1 MKLLIL
7 GNHTCGNRG
16 DSAILRGL
24 LDAINSLNPHAEVDV
39 MSRYPVSS
47 SWLLNRP
54 VMGDPLFLQMKQ
66 HNSAAGVVGRV
77 KKVLRRRY
85 QHQVLLS
92 RVTDTGKLRNI
103 AIAQGFTDF
112 VRLLSGYDAI
122 IQVGGSFFVDLYG
135 VPQFEHALCTF
146 MAKKPLFMIGHSVGP
161 FQDEQFN
168 QLANYVFGHCDALI
182 LRESVSLD
190 LMKRSNITTAKVEHG
205 VDTAW
210 LVDHH
215 TEEFTASYAV
225 QHWLD
230 VAAQQK
236 TVAIT
241 LRELAPF
248 DKRLGTTQQ
257 AYEKAFAGVV
267 NRILDEGYQVIAL
280 STCTG
285 IDSYNKDDR
294 MVALNLRQHISDPAR
309 YHVVMDE
316 LNDLEMGKIL
326 GACELT
332 VGTRLHSAIISMNF
346 ATPAIAI
353 NYEHKSAGIMQQLG
367 LPEMAIDIRHL
378 LDGSLQAMVADT
390 LGQLPV
396 LNARLSEA
404 VSRERQIGMQ
414 MVQSVLERSRGGEM
428 KVGFFLLKF
437 PLSSETF
444 VLNQITAFIDMGFE
458 VEIVA
463 LQKGDTQNTHA
474 AWTKYNL
481 AARTRWLQDEPQG
494 KVAKLRHRASQT
506 LRGIHRKNTWQAL
519 NLKRYGAE
527 SRNLILSAICGQ
539 VATPFRADVFIAHFG
554 PAGVTAAKL
563 RELGVIRGKI
573 ATIFHGIDI
582 SSREVLNH
590 YTPEYQQLFRRG
602 DLMLP
607 ISDLWAGRLQ
617 KMGCPRE
624 KIAVSRMGVDMTR
637 FSPRPVKAPA
647 TPLEIISVA
656 RLTEKK
662 GLHVAIEA
670 CRQLKEQGVAFRY
683 RILGI
688 GPWERRLRT
697 LIEQYQLEDVVEM
710 PGFKP
715 SHEVKAMLDDADVF
729 LLPSVTGADGDMEGI
744 PVALMEAMAVG
755 IPVVSTLHSG
765 IPELVEA
772 DKSGWLVPENDA
784 RALAQRLAAFSQL
797 DTDELAPVIKR
808 AREKVEHDFNQQ
820 VINRELASLLQA
832 L

>member
-1 MKLLIL
+1 
-7 GNHTCGNRG
+7 
-16 DSAILRGL
+16 
-24 LDAINSLNPHAEVDV
+24 
-39 MSRYPVSS
+39 
-47 SWLLNRP
+47 
-54 VMGDPLFLQMKQ
+54 
-66 HNSAAGVVGRV
+66 
-77 KKVLRRRY
+77 
-85 QHQVLLS
+85 
-92 RVTDTGKLRNI
+92 
-103 AIAQGFTDF
+103 
-112 VRLLSGYDAI
+112 
-122 IQVGGSFFVDLYG
+122 
-135 VPQFEHALCTF
+135 
-146 MAKKPLFMIGHSVGP
+146 
-161 FQDEQFN
+161 
-168 QLANYVFGHCDALI
+168 
-182 LRESVSLD
+182 
-190 LMKRSNITTAKVEHG
+190 
-205 VDTAW
+205 
-210 LVDHH
+210 
-215 TEEFTASYAV
+215 
-225 QHWLD
+225 
-230 VAAQQK
+230 
-236 TVAIT
+236 
-241 LRELAPF
+241 
-248 DKRLGTTQQ
+248 
-257 AYEKAFAGVV
+257 
-267 NRILDEGYQVIAL
+267 
-280 STCTG
+280 
-285 IDSYNKDDR
+285 
-294 MVALNLRQHISDPAR
+294 
-309 YHVVMDE
+309 
-316 LNDLEMGKIL
+316 
-326 GACELT
+326 
-332 VGTRLHSAIISMNF
+332 
-346 ATPAIAI
+346 
-353 NYEHKSAGIMQQLG
+353 
-367 LPEMAIDIRHL
+367 
-378 LDGSLQAMVADT
+378 
-390 LGQLPV
+390 
-396 LNARLSEA
+396 
-404 VSRERQIGMQ
+404 
-414 MVQSVLERSRGGEM
+414 M

-463 LQKGDTQNTHA
+463 LQKGDTQNTHV

-481 AARTRWLQDEPQG
+481 AARTRWLQDEPTG

-539 VATPFRADVFIAHFG
+539 VVTPLHADVFIAHFG

-563 RELGVIRGKI
+563 RELGVIHGKI

-797 DTDELAPVIKR
+797 DTDELAPVVKR

>member
-1 MKLLIL
+1 
-7 GNHTCGNRG
+7 
-16 DSAILRGL
+16 
-24 LDAINSLNPHAEVDV
+24 
-39 MSRYPVSS
+39 
-47 SWLLNRP
+47 
-54 VMGDPLFLQMKQ
+54 
-66 HNSAAGVVGRV
+66 
-77 KKVLRRRY
+77 
-85 QHQVLLS
+85 
-92 RVTDTGKLRNI
+92 
-103 AIAQGFTDF
+103 
-112 VRLLSGYDAI
+112 
-122 IQVGGSFFVDLYG
+122 
-135 VPQFEHALCTF
+135 
-146 MAKKPLFMIGHSVGP
+146 
-161 FQDEQFN
+161 
-168 QLANYVFGHCDALI
+168 
-182 LRESVSLD
+182 
-190 LMKRSNITTAKVEHG
+190 
-205 VDTAW
+205 
-210 LVDHH
+210 
-215 TEEFTASYAV
+215 
-225 QHWLD
+225 
-230 VAAQQK
+230 
-236 TVAIT
+236 
-241 LRELAPF
+241 
-248 DKRLGTTQQ
+248 
-257 AYEKAFAGVV
+257 
-267 NRILDEGYQVIAL
+267 
-280 STCTG
+280 
-285 IDSYNKDDR
+285 
-294 MVALNLRQHISDPAR
+294 
-309 YHVVMDE
+309 
-316 LNDLEMGKIL
+316 
-326 GACELT
+326 
-332 VGTRLHSAIISMNF
+332 
-346 ATPAIAI
+346 
-353 NYEHKSAGIMQQLG
+353 
-367 LPEMAIDIRHL
+367 
-378 LDGSLQAMVADT
+378 
-390 LGQLPV
+390 
-396 LNARLSEA
+396 
-404 VSRERQIGMQ
+404 
-414 MVQSVLERSRGGEM
+414 M

-481 AARTRWLQDEPQG
+481 AARTRWLQDEPTG

-527 SRNLILSAICGQ
+527 SRNLILSAICGL
-539 VATPFRADVFIAHFG
+539 VATPFHADVFIAHFG
-554 PAGVTAAKL
+554 PAGVAAAKL

-670 CRQLKEQGVAFRY
+670 CRQLKEQGMAFRY

-797 DTDELAPVIKR
+797 DTDELAPVVKR

>member
-1 MKLLIL
+1 
-7 GNHTCGNRG
+7 
-16 DSAILRGL
+16 
-24 LDAINSLNPHAEVDV
+24 
-39 MSRYPVSS
+39 
-47 SWLLNRP
+47 
-54 VMGDPLFLQMKQ
+54 
-66 HNSAAGVVGRV
+66 
-77 KKVLRRRY
+77 
-85 QHQVLLS
+85 
-92 RVTDTGKLRNI
+92 
-103 AIAQGFTDF
+103 
-112 VRLLSGYDAI
+112 
-122 IQVGGSFFVDLYG
+122 
-135 VPQFEHALCTF
+135 
-146 MAKKPLFMIGHSVGP
+146 
-161 FQDEQFN
+161 
-168 QLANYVFGHCDALI
+168 
-182 LRESVSLD
+182 
-190 LMKRSNITTAKVEHG
+190 
-205 VDTAW
+205 
-210 LVDHH
+210 
-215 TEEFTASYAV
+215 
-225 QHWLD
+225 
-230 VAAQQK
+230 
-236 TVAIT
+236 
-241 LRELAPF
+241 
-248 DKRLGTTQQ
+248 
-257 AYEKAFAGVV
+257 
-267 NRILDEGYQVIAL
+267 
-280 STCTG
+280 
-285 IDSYNKDDR
+285 
-294 MVALNLRQHISDPAR
+294 
-309 YHVVMDE
+309 
-316 LNDLEMGKIL
+316 
-326 GACELT
+326 
-332 VGTRLHSAIISMNF
+332 
-346 ATPAIAI
+346 
-353 NYEHKSAGIMQQLG
+353 
-367 LPEMAIDIRHL
+367 
-378 LDGSLQAMVADT
+378 
-390 LGQLPV
+390 
-396 LNARLSEA
+396 
-404 VSRERQIGMQ
+404 
-414 MVQSVLERSRGGEM
+414 M

-474 AWTKYNL
+474 AWTQYNL
-481 AARTRWLQDEPQG
+481 AAKTRWLQDEPQG

-519 NLKRYGAE
+519 NIKRYGAE
-527 SRNLILSAICGQ
+527 SRNLILSAICGR
-539 VATPFRADVFIAHFG
+539 VATPFHADVFIAHFG

-563 RELGVIRGKI
+563 RELGMIRGKI

-797 DTDELAPVIKR
+797 DADKLAPVVKR

-820 VINRELASLLQA
+820 VINRELASLLQS

>member
-1 MKLLIL
+1 
-7 GNHTCGNRG
+7 
-16 DSAILRGL
+16 
-24 LDAINSLNPHAEVDV
+24 
-39 MSRYPVSS
+39 
-47 SWLLNRP
+47 
-54 VMGDPLFLQMKQ
+54 
-66 HNSAAGVVGRV
+66 
-77 KKVLRRRY
+77 
-85 QHQVLLS
+85 
-92 RVTDTGKLRNI
+92 
-103 AIAQGFTDF
+103 
-112 VRLLSGYDAI
+112 
-122 IQVGGSFFVDLYG
+122 
-135 VPQFEHALCTF
+135 
-146 MAKKPLFMIGHSVGP
+146 
-161 FQDEQFN
+161 
-168 QLANYVFGHCDALI
+168 
-182 LRESVSLD
+182 
-190 LMKRSNITTAKVEHG
+190 
-205 VDTAW
+205 
-210 LVDHH
+210 
-215 TEEFTASYAV
+215 
-225 QHWLD
+225 
-230 VAAQQK
+230 
-236 TVAIT
+236 
-241 LRELAPF
+241 
-248 DKRLGTTQQ
+248 
-257 AYEKAFAGVV
+257 
-267 NRILDEGYQVIAL
+267 
-280 STCTG
+280 
-285 IDSYNKDDR
+285 
-294 MVALNLRQHISDPAR
+294 
-309 YHVVMDE
+309 
-316 LNDLEMGKIL
+316 
-326 GACELT
+326 
-332 VGTRLHSAIISMNF
+332 
-346 ATPAIAI
+346 
-353 NYEHKSAGIMQQLG
+353 
-367 LPEMAIDIRHL
+367 
-378 LDGSLQAMVADT
+378 
-390 LGQLPV
+390 
-396 LNARLSEA
+396 
-404 VSRERQIGMQ
+404 
-414 MVQSVLERSRGGEM
+414 M

-539 VATPFRADVFIAHFG
+539 VVTPLHADVFIAHFG

-582 SSREVLNH
+582 SSRDVLNH

-624 KIAVSRMGVDMTR
+624 KIAVSRMGVDMMR

-715 SHEVKAMLDDADVF
+715 SHEVKAILDDADVF

>member
-1 MKLLIL
+1 
-7 GNHTCGNRG
+7 
-16 DSAILRGL
+16 
-24 LDAINSLNPHAEVDV
+24 
-39 MSRYPVSS
+39 
-47 SWLLNRP
+47 
-54 VMGDPLFLQMKQ
+54 
-66 HNSAAGVVGRV
+66 
-77 KKVLRRRY
+77 
-85 QHQVLLS
+85 
-92 RVTDTGKLRNI
+92 
-103 AIAQGFTDF
+103 
-112 VRLLSGYDAI
+112 
-122 IQVGGSFFVDLYG
+122 
-135 VPQFEHALCTF
+135 
-146 MAKKPLFMIGHSVGP
+146 
-161 FQDEQFN
+161 
-168 QLANYVFGHCDALI
+168 
-182 LRESVSLD
+182 
-190 LMKRSNITTAKVEHG
+190 
-205 VDTAW
+205 
-210 LVDHH
+210 
-215 TEEFTASYAV
+215 
-225 QHWLD
+225 
-230 VAAQQK
+230 
-236 TVAIT
+236 
-241 LRELAPF
+241 
-248 DKRLGTTQQ
+248 
-257 AYEKAFAGVV
+257 
-267 NRILDEGYQVIAL
+267 
-280 STCTG
+280 
-285 IDSYNKDDR
+285 
-294 MVALNLRQHISDPAR
+294 
-309 YHVVMDE
+309 
-316 LNDLEMGKIL
+316 
-326 GACELT
+326 
-332 VGTRLHSAIISMNF
+332 
-346 ATPAIAI
+346 
-353 NYEHKSAGIMQQLG
+353 
-367 LPEMAIDIRHL
+367 
-378 LDGSLQAMVADT
+378 
-390 LGQLPV
+390 
-396 LNARLSEA
+396 
-404 VSRERQIGMQ
+404 
-414 MVQSVLERSRGGEM
+414 M

-463 LQKGDTQNTHA
+463 LQKGDTENTHA

-481 AARTRWLQDEPQG
+481 AARTRWLQDEPTG

-539 VATPFRADVFIAHFG
+539 VVAPLHADVFIAHFG

-715 SHEVKAMLDDADVF
+715 SHEVKAILDDADVF

-797 DTDELAPVIKR
+797 DTDELAPVVKR

>member
-1 MKLLIL
+1 
-7 GNHTCGNRG
+7 
-16 DSAILRGL
+16 
-24 LDAINSLNPHAEVDV
+24 
-39 MSRYPVSS
+39 
-47 SWLLNRP
+47 
-54 VMGDPLFLQMKQ
+54 
-66 HNSAAGVVGRV
+66 
-77 KKVLRRRY
+77 
-85 QHQVLLS
+85 
-92 RVTDTGKLRNI
+92 
-103 AIAQGFTDF
+103 
-112 VRLLSGYDAI
+112 
-122 IQVGGSFFVDLYG
+122 
-135 VPQFEHALCTF
+135 
-146 MAKKPLFMIGHSVGP
+146 
-161 FQDEQFN
+161 
-168 QLANYVFGHCDALI
+168 
-182 LRESVSLD
+182 
-190 LMKRSNITTAKVEHG
+190 
-205 VDTAW
+205 
-210 LVDHH
+210 
-215 TEEFTASYAV
+215 
-225 QHWLD
+225 
-230 VAAQQK
+230 
-236 TVAIT
+236 
-241 LRELAPF
+241 
-248 DKRLGTTQQ
+248 
-257 AYEKAFAGVV
+257 
-267 NRILDEGYQVIAL
+267 
-280 STCTG
+280 
-285 IDSYNKDDR
+285 
-294 MVALNLRQHISDPAR
+294 
-309 YHVVMDE
+309 
-316 LNDLEMGKIL
+316 
-326 GACELT
+326 
-332 VGTRLHSAIISMNF
+332 
-346 ATPAIAI
+346 
-353 NYEHKSAGIMQQLG
+353 
-367 LPEMAIDIRHL
+367 
-378 LDGSLQAMVADT
+378 
-390 LGQLPV
+390 
-396 LNARLSEA
+396 
-404 VSRERQIGMQ
+404 
-414 MVQSVLERSRGGEM
+414 M

-481 AARTRWLQDEPQG
+481 AARTRWLQDEPTG

-539 VATPFRADVFIAHFG
+539 VVTPLHADVFIAHFG

-563 RELGVIRGKI
+563 RELGVICGKI

-797 DTDELAPVIKR
+797 DTDELAPVVKR

>member
-1 MKLLIL
+1 
-7 GNHTCGNRG
+7 
-16 DSAILRGL
+16 
-24 LDAINSLNPHAEVDV
+24 
-39 MSRYPVSS
+39 
-47 SWLLNRP
+47 
-54 VMGDPLFLQMKQ
+54 
-66 HNSAAGVVGRV
+66 
-77 KKVLRRRY
+77 
-85 QHQVLLS
+85 
-92 RVTDTGKLRNI
+92 
-103 AIAQGFTDF
+103 
-112 VRLLSGYDAI
+112 
-122 IQVGGSFFVDLYG
+122 
-135 VPQFEHALCTF
+135 
-146 MAKKPLFMIGHSVGP
+146 
-161 FQDEQFN
+161 
-168 QLANYVFGHCDALI
+168 
-182 LRESVSLD
+182 
-190 LMKRSNITTAKVEHG
+190 
-205 VDTAW
+205 
-210 LVDHH
+210 
-215 TEEFTASYAV
+215 
-225 QHWLD
+225 
-230 VAAQQK
+230 
-236 TVAIT
+236 
-241 LRELAPF
+241 
-248 DKRLGTTQQ
+248 
-257 AYEKAFAGVV
+257 
-267 NRILDEGYQVIAL
+267 
-280 STCTG
+280 
-285 IDSYNKDDR
+285 
-294 MVALNLRQHISDPAR
+294 
-309 YHVVMDE
+309 
-316 LNDLEMGKIL
+316 
-326 GACELT
+326 
-332 VGTRLHSAIISMNF
+332 
-346 ATPAIAI
+346 
-353 NYEHKSAGIMQQLG
+353 
-367 LPEMAIDIRHL
+367 
-378 LDGSLQAMVADT
+378 
-390 LGQLPV
+390 
-396 LNARLSEA
+396 
-404 VSRERQIGMQ
+404 
-414 MVQSVLERSRGGEM
+414 M

-463 LQKGDTQNTHA
+463 LQKGDTENTHA

-481 AARTRWLQDEPQG
+481 AARTRWLQDEPTG

-539 VATPFRADVFIAHFG
+539 VVAPLHADVFIAHFG

-563 RELGVIRGKI
+563 RVLGVIRGKI

-670 CRQLKEQGVAFRY
+670 CRQLKEQGMAFRY

-697 LIEQYQLEDVVEM
+697 LIEQYQLEDVVDM

-715 SHEVKAMLDDADVF
+715 SHEVKEMLDDADVF

-784 RALAQRLAAFSQL
+784 RALAQRLATFSQL
-797 DTDELAPVIKR
+797 DTDELAPVVKR

>member
-1 MKLLIL
+1 
-7 GNHTCGNRG
+7 
-16 DSAILRGL
+16 
-24 LDAINSLNPHAEVDV
+24 
-39 MSRYPVSS
+39 
-47 SWLLNRP
+47 
-54 VMGDPLFLQMKQ
+54 
-66 HNSAAGVVGRV
+66 
-77 KKVLRRRY
+77 
-85 QHQVLLS
+85 
-92 RVTDTGKLRNI
+92 
-103 AIAQGFTDF
+103 
-112 VRLLSGYDAI
+112 
-122 IQVGGSFFVDLYG
+122 
-135 VPQFEHALCTF
+135 
-146 MAKKPLFMIGHSVGP
+146 
-161 FQDEQFN
+161 
-168 QLANYVFGHCDALI
+168 
-182 LRESVSLD
+182 
-190 LMKRSNITTAKVEHG
+190 
-205 VDTAW
+205 
-210 LVDHH
+210 
-215 TEEFTASYAV
+215 
-225 QHWLD
+225 
-230 VAAQQK
+230 
-236 TVAIT
+236 
-241 LRELAPF
+241 
-248 DKRLGTTQQ
+248 
-257 AYEKAFAGVV
+257 
-267 NRILDEGYQVIAL
+267 
-280 STCTG
+280 
-285 IDSYNKDDR
+285 
-294 MVALNLRQHISDPAR
+294 
-309 YHVVMDE
+309 
-316 LNDLEMGKIL
+316 
-326 GACELT
+326 
-332 VGTRLHSAIISMNF
+332 
-346 ATPAIAI
+346 
-353 NYEHKSAGIMQQLG
+353 
-367 LPEMAIDIRHL
+367 
-378 LDGSLQAMVADT
+378 
-390 LGQLPV
+390 
-396 LNARLSEA
+396 
-404 VSRERQIGMQ
+404 
-414 MVQSVLERSRGGEM
+414 M

-481 AARTRWLQDEPQG
+481 AARTRWLQDEPTG

-506 LRGIHRKNTWQAL
+506 LRGIYRKNTWQAL

-539 VATPFRADVFIAHFG
+539 VATSFHADVFIAHFG

-582 SSREVLNH
+582 SSRDVLNH

-797 DTDELAPVIKR
+797 DTDELAPVVKR

>member
-1 MKLLIL
+1 
-7 GNHTCGNRG
+7 
-16 DSAILRGL
+16 
-24 LDAINSLNPHAEVDV
+24 
-39 MSRYPVSS
+39 
-47 SWLLNRP
+47 
-54 VMGDPLFLQMKQ
+54 
-66 HNSAAGVVGRV
+66 
-77 KKVLRRRY
+77 
-85 QHQVLLS
+85 
-92 RVTDTGKLRNI
+92 
-103 AIAQGFTDF
+103 
-112 VRLLSGYDAI
+112 
-122 IQVGGSFFVDLYG
+122 
-135 VPQFEHALCTF
+135 
-146 MAKKPLFMIGHSVGP
+146 
-161 FQDEQFN
+161 
-168 QLANYVFGHCDALI
+168 
-182 LRESVSLD
+182 
-190 LMKRSNITTAKVEHG
+190 
-205 VDTAW
+205 
-210 LVDHH
+210 
-215 TEEFTASYAV
+215 
-225 QHWLD
+225 
-230 VAAQQK
+230 
-236 TVAIT
+236 
-241 LRELAPF
+241 
-248 DKRLGTTQQ
+248 
-257 AYEKAFAGVV
+257 
-267 NRILDEGYQVIAL
+267 
-280 STCTG
+280 
-285 IDSYNKDDR
+285 
-294 MVALNLRQHISDPAR
+294 
-309 YHVVMDE
+309 
-316 LNDLEMGKIL
+316 
-326 GACELT
+326 
-332 VGTRLHSAIISMNF
+332 
-346 ATPAIAI
+346 
-353 NYEHKSAGIMQQLG
+353 
-367 LPEMAIDIRHL
+367 
-378 LDGSLQAMVADT
+378 
-390 LGQLPV
+390 
-396 LNARLSEA
+396 
-404 VSRERQIGMQ
+404 
-414 MVQSVLERSRGGEM
+414 M

-481 AARTRWLQDEPQG
+481 AARTRWLQDEPTG

-539 VATPFRADVFIAHFG
+539 VVTPLHADVFIAHFG

-607 ISDLWAGRLQ
+607 ISNLWAGRLQ

-637 FSPRPVKAPA
+637 FSPRPVKAPG

-662 GLHVAIEA
+662 GLHVAIES

-797 DTDELAPVIKR
+797 DTNELAPVIKR

>member
-1 MKLLIL
+1 
-7 GNHTCGNRG
+7 
-16 DSAILRGL
+16 
-24 LDAINSLNPHAEVDV
+24 
-39 MSRYPVSS
+39 
-47 SWLLNRP
+47 
-54 VMGDPLFLQMKQ
+54 
-66 HNSAAGVVGRV
+66 
-77 KKVLRRRY
+77 
-85 QHQVLLS
+85 
-92 RVTDTGKLRNI
+92 
-103 AIAQGFTDF
+103 
-112 VRLLSGYDAI
+112 
-122 IQVGGSFFVDLYG
+122 
-135 VPQFEHALCTF
+135 
-146 MAKKPLFMIGHSVGP
+146 
-161 FQDEQFN
+161 
-168 QLANYVFGHCDALI
+168 
-182 LRESVSLD
+182 
-190 LMKRSNITTAKVEHG
+190 
-205 VDTAW
+205 
-210 LVDHH
+210 
-215 TEEFTASYAV
+215 
-225 QHWLD
+225 
-230 VAAQQK
+230 
-236 TVAIT
+236 
-241 LRELAPF
+241 
-248 DKRLGTTQQ
+248 
-257 AYEKAFAGVV
+257 
-267 NRILDEGYQVIAL
+267 
-280 STCTG
+280 
-285 IDSYNKDDR
+285 
-294 MVALNLRQHISDPAR
+294 
-309 YHVVMDE
+309 
-316 LNDLEMGKIL
+316 
-326 GACELT
+326 
-332 VGTRLHSAIISMNF
+332 
-346 ATPAIAI
+346 
-353 NYEHKSAGIMQQLG
+353 
-367 LPEMAIDIRHL
+367 
-378 LDGSLQAMVADT
+378 
-390 LGQLPV
+390 
-396 LNARLSEA
+396 
-404 VSRERQIGMQ
+404 
-414 MVQSVLERSRGGEM
+414 M

-458 VEIVA
+458 VEILA

-481 AARTRWLQDEPQG
+481 AARTRWLQDEPTG

-539 VATPFRADVFIAHFG
+539 VAKPLHADVFIAHFG

-670 CRQLKEQGVAFRY
+670 CRQLKELGVAFRY

-715 SHEVKAMLDDADVF
+715 SHEVKEMLDDADVF

-797 DTDELAPVIKR
+797 DTDELAPVVKR

>member
-1 MKLLIL
+1 
-7 GNHTCGNRG
+7 
-16 DSAILRGL
+16 
-24 LDAINSLNPHAEVDV
+24 
-39 MSRYPVSS
+39 
-47 SWLLNRP
+47 
-54 VMGDPLFLQMKQ
+54 
-66 HNSAAGVVGRV
+66 
-77 KKVLRRRY
+77 
-85 QHQVLLS
+85 
-92 RVTDTGKLRNI
+92 
-103 AIAQGFTDF
+103 
-112 VRLLSGYDAI
+112 
-122 IQVGGSFFVDLYG
+122 
-135 VPQFEHALCTF
+135 
-146 MAKKPLFMIGHSVGP
+146 
-161 FQDEQFN
+161 
-168 QLANYVFGHCDALI
+168 
-182 LRESVSLD
+182 
-190 LMKRSNITTAKVEHG
+190 
-205 VDTAW
+205 
-210 LVDHH
+210 
-215 TEEFTASYAV
+215 
-225 QHWLD
+225 
-230 VAAQQK
+230 
-236 TVAIT
+236 
-241 LRELAPF
+241 
-248 DKRLGTTQQ
+248 
-257 AYEKAFAGVV
+257 
-267 NRILDEGYQVIAL
+267 
-280 STCTG
+280 
-285 IDSYNKDDR
+285 
-294 MVALNLRQHISDPAR
+294 
-309 YHVVMDE
+309 
-316 LNDLEMGKIL
+316 
-326 GACELT
+326 
-332 VGTRLHSAIISMNF
+332 
-346 ATPAIAI
+346 
-353 NYEHKSAGIMQQLG
+353 
-367 LPEMAIDIRHL
+367 
-378 LDGSLQAMVADT
+378 
-390 LGQLPV
+390 
-396 LNARLSEA
+396 
-404 VSRERQIGMQ
+404 
-414 MVQSVLERSRGGEM
+414 M

-458 VEIVA
+458 VEIIA

-481 AARTRWLQDEPQG
+481 AARTRWLQDEPTG

-539 VATPFRADVFIAHFG
+539 IATPFYADVFIAHFD

-563 RELGVIRGKI
+563 RELGVIRSKI

-607 ISDLWAGRLQ
+607 ISNLWAGRLQ

-647 TPLEIISVA
+647 TLLEIISVA

-688 GPWERRLRT
+688 GPWERRLST

-797 DTDELAPVIKR
+797 DTDELAPVVKR

>member
-1 MKLLIL
+1 
-7 GNHTCGNRG
+7 
-16 DSAILRGL
+16 
-24 LDAINSLNPHAEVDV
+24 
-39 MSRYPVSS
+39 
-47 SWLLNRP
+47 
-54 VMGDPLFLQMKQ
+54 
-66 HNSAAGVVGRV
+66 
-77 KKVLRRRY
+77 
-85 QHQVLLS
+85 
-92 RVTDTGKLRNI
+92 
-103 AIAQGFTDF
+103 
-112 VRLLSGYDAI
+112 
-122 IQVGGSFFVDLYG
+122 
-135 VPQFEHALCTF
+135 
-146 MAKKPLFMIGHSVGP
+146 
-161 FQDEQFN
+161 
-168 QLANYVFGHCDALI
+168 
-182 LRESVSLD
+182 
-190 LMKRSNITTAKVEHG
+190 
-205 VDTAW
+205 
-210 LVDHH
+210 
-215 TEEFTASYAV
+215 
-225 QHWLD
+225 
-230 VAAQQK
+230 
-236 TVAIT
+236 
-241 LRELAPF
+241 
-248 DKRLGTTQQ
+248 
-257 AYEKAFAGVV
+257 
-267 NRILDEGYQVIAL
+267 
-280 STCTG
+280 
-285 IDSYNKDDR
+285 
-294 MVALNLRQHISDPAR
+294 
-309 YHVVMDE
+309 
-316 LNDLEMGKIL
+316 
-326 GACELT
+326 
-332 VGTRLHSAIISMNF
+332 
-346 ATPAIAI
+346 
-353 NYEHKSAGIMQQLG
+353 
-367 LPEMAIDIRHL
+367 
-378 LDGSLQAMVADT
+378 
-390 LGQLPV
+390 
-396 LNARLSEA
+396 
-404 VSRERQIGMQ
+404 
-414 MVQSVLERSRGGEM
+414 M

-463 LQKGDTQNTHA
+463 LQKGDTENTHA

-481 AARTRWLQDEPQG
+481 AARTRWLQDEPTG
-494 KVAKLRHRASQT
+494 KGAKLRHRASQT
-506 LRGIHRKNTWQAL
+506 LLGIHRKNTWQAL

-539 VATPFRADVFIAHFG
+539 VAKPLHADVFIAHFG

-670 CRQLKEQGVAFRY
+670 CRQLKEQGVVFRY

-715 SHEVKAMLDDADVF
+715 SHEVKEMLDDADVF

-772 DKSGWLVPENDA
+772 DKSGWLVPENNA

-797 DTDELAPVIKR
+797 DTDELAPVVKR

>member
-1 MKLLIL
+1 
-7 GNHTCGNRG
+7 
-16 DSAILRGL
+16 
-24 LDAINSLNPHAEVDV
+24 
-39 MSRYPVSS
+39 
-47 SWLLNRP
+47 
-54 VMGDPLFLQMKQ
+54 
-66 HNSAAGVVGRV
+66 
-77 KKVLRRRY
+77 
-85 QHQVLLS
+85 
-92 RVTDTGKLRNI
+92 
-103 AIAQGFTDF
+103 
-112 VRLLSGYDAI
+112 
-122 IQVGGSFFVDLYG
+122 
-135 VPQFEHALCTF
+135 
-146 MAKKPLFMIGHSVGP
+146 
-161 FQDEQFN
+161 
-168 QLANYVFGHCDALI
+168 
-182 LRESVSLD
+182 
-190 LMKRSNITTAKVEHG
+190 
-205 VDTAW
+205 
-210 LVDHH
+210 
-215 TEEFTASYAV
+215 
-225 QHWLD
+225 
-230 VAAQQK
+230 
-236 TVAIT
+236 
-241 LRELAPF
+241 
-248 DKRLGTTQQ
+248 
-257 AYEKAFAGVV
+257 
-267 NRILDEGYQVIAL
+267 
-280 STCTG
+280 
-285 IDSYNKDDR
+285 
-294 MVALNLRQHISDPAR
+294 
-309 YHVVMDE
+309 
-316 LNDLEMGKIL
+316 
-326 GACELT
+326 
-332 VGTRLHSAIISMNF
+332 
-346 ATPAIAI
+346 
-353 NYEHKSAGIMQQLG
+353 
-367 LPEMAIDIRHL
+367 
-378 LDGSLQAMVADT
+378 
-390 LGQLPV
+390 
-396 LNARLSEA
+396 
-404 VSRERQIGMQ
+404 
-414 MVQSVLERSRGGEM
+414 M

-481 AARTRWLQDEPQG
+481 AARTRWLQDEPAG

-527 SRNLILSAICGQ
+527 SRNLILSAICGK
-539 VATPFRADVFIAHFG
+539 VATPFHADVFIAHFG

-784 RALAQRLAAFSQL
+784 RALAQRLVAFSQL

>member
-1 MKLLIL
+1 
-7 GNHTCGNRG
+7 
-16 DSAILRGL
+16 
-24 LDAINSLNPHAEVDV
+24 
-39 MSRYPVSS
+39 
-47 SWLLNRP
+47 
-54 VMGDPLFLQMKQ
+54 
-66 HNSAAGVVGRV
+66 
-77 KKVLRRRY
+77 
-85 QHQVLLS
+85 
-92 RVTDTGKLRNI
+92 
-103 AIAQGFTDF
+103 
-112 VRLLSGYDAI
+112 
-122 IQVGGSFFVDLYG
+122 
-135 VPQFEHALCTF
+135 
-146 MAKKPLFMIGHSVGP
+146 
-161 FQDEQFN
+161 
-168 QLANYVFGHCDALI
+168 
-182 LRESVSLD
+182 
-190 LMKRSNITTAKVEHG
+190 
-205 VDTAW
+205 
-210 LVDHH
+210 
-215 TEEFTASYAV
+215 
-225 QHWLD
+225 
-230 VAAQQK
+230 
-236 TVAIT
+236 
-241 LRELAPF
+241 
-248 DKRLGTTQQ
+248 
-257 AYEKAFAGVV
+257 
-267 NRILDEGYQVIAL
+267 
-280 STCTG
+280 
-285 IDSYNKDDR
+285 
-294 MVALNLRQHISDPAR
+294 
-309 YHVVMDE
+309 
-316 LNDLEMGKIL
+316 
-326 GACELT
+326 
-332 VGTRLHSAIISMNF
+332 
-346 ATPAIAI
+346 
-353 NYEHKSAGIMQQLG
+353 
-367 LPEMAIDIRHL
+367 
-378 LDGSLQAMVADT
+378 
-390 LGQLPV
+390 
-396 LNARLSEA
+396 
-404 VSRERQIGMQ
+404 
-414 MVQSVLERSRGGEM
+414 M

-481 AARTRWLQDEPQG
+481 AARTRWLQDEPTG

-539 VATPFRADVFIAHFG
+539 VAIPFRADVFIAHFG

-563 RELGVIRGKI
+563 RELGVICGKI

-697 LIEQYQLEDVVEM
+697 LIEQYQLEDVVDM

-797 DTDELAPVIKR
+797 DTDELAPVVKR

>member
-1 MKLLIL
+1 
-7 GNHTCGNRG
+7 
-16 DSAILRGL
+16 
-24 LDAINSLNPHAEVDV
+24 
-39 MSRYPVSS
+39 
-47 SWLLNRP
+47 
-54 VMGDPLFLQMKQ
+54 
-66 HNSAAGVVGRV
+66 
-77 KKVLRRRY
+77 
-85 QHQVLLS
+85 
-92 RVTDTGKLRNI
+92 
-103 AIAQGFTDF
+103 
-112 VRLLSGYDAI
+112 
-122 IQVGGSFFVDLYG
+122 
-135 VPQFEHALCTF
+135 
-146 MAKKPLFMIGHSVGP
+146 
-161 FQDEQFN
+161 
-168 QLANYVFGHCDALI
+168 
-182 LRESVSLD
+182 
-190 LMKRSNITTAKVEHG
+190 
-205 VDTAW
+205 
-210 LVDHH
+210 
-215 TEEFTASYAV
+215 
-225 QHWLD
+225 
-230 VAAQQK
+230 
-236 TVAIT
+236 
-241 LRELAPF
+241 
-248 DKRLGTTQQ
+248 
-257 AYEKAFAGVV
+257 
-267 NRILDEGYQVIAL
+267 
-280 STCTG
+280 
-285 IDSYNKDDR
+285 
-294 MVALNLRQHISDPAR
+294 
-309 YHVVMDE
+309 
-316 LNDLEMGKIL
+316 
-326 GACELT
+326 
-332 VGTRLHSAIISMNF
+332 
-346 ATPAIAI
+346 
-353 NYEHKSAGIMQQLG
+353 
-367 LPEMAIDIRHL
+367 
-378 LDGSLQAMVADT
+378 
-390 LGQLPV
+390 
-396 LNARLSEA
+396 
-404 VSRERQIGMQ
+404 
-414 MVQSVLERSRGGEM
+414 M

-481 AARTRWLQDEPQG
+481 AARTRWLQDEPAG

-539 VATPFRADVFIAHFG
+539 VATPFHTDDFIAHFG

-755 IPVVSTLHSG
+755 IPVVSTLHSE

-797 DTDELAPVIKR
+797 DTDELAPVVKR

>member
-1 MKLLIL
+1 
-7 GNHTCGNRG
+7 
-16 DSAILRGL
+16 
-24 LDAINSLNPHAEVDV
+24 
-39 MSRYPVSS
+39 
-47 SWLLNRP
+47 
-54 VMGDPLFLQMKQ
+54 
-66 HNSAAGVVGRV
+66 
-77 KKVLRRRY
+77 
-85 QHQVLLS
+85 
-92 RVTDTGKLRNI
+92 
-103 AIAQGFTDF
+103 
-112 VRLLSGYDAI
+112 
-122 IQVGGSFFVDLYG
+122 
-135 VPQFEHALCTF
+135 
-146 MAKKPLFMIGHSVGP
+146 
-161 FQDEQFN
+161 
-168 QLANYVFGHCDALI
+168 
-182 LRESVSLD
+182 
-190 LMKRSNITTAKVEHG
+190 
-205 VDTAW
+205 
-210 LVDHH
+210 
-215 TEEFTASYAV
+215 
-225 QHWLD
+225 
-230 VAAQQK
+230 
-236 TVAIT
+236 
-241 LRELAPF
+241 
-248 DKRLGTTQQ
+248 
-257 AYEKAFAGVV
+257 
-267 NRILDEGYQVIAL
+267 
-280 STCTG
+280 
-285 IDSYNKDDR
+285 
-294 MVALNLRQHISDPAR
+294 
-309 YHVVMDE
+309 
-316 LNDLEMGKIL
+316 
-326 GACELT
+326 
-332 VGTRLHSAIISMNF
+332 
-346 ATPAIAI
+346 
-353 NYEHKSAGIMQQLG
+353 
-367 LPEMAIDIRHL
+367 
-378 LDGSLQAMVADT
+378 
-390 LGQLPV
+390 
-396 LNARLSEA
+396 
-404 VSRERQIGMQ
+404 
-414 MVQSVLERSRGGEM
+414 M

-458 VEIVA
+458 VEILA

-481 AARTRWLQDEPQG
+481 AARTRWLQDEPTG

-539 VATPFRADVFIAHFG
+539 VAKPLHVDVFIAHFG

-715 SHEVKAMLDDADVF
+715 SHEVKEMLDDADVF

-797 DTDELAPVIKR
+797 DTDELAPVVKR

>member
-1 MKLLIL
+1 
-7 GNHTCGNRG
+7 
-16 DSAILRGL
+16 
-24 LDAINSLNPHAEVDV
+24 
-39 MSRYPVSS
+39 
-47 SWLLNRP
+47 
-54 VMGDPLFLQMKQ
+54 
-66 HNSAAGVVGRV
+66 
-77 KKVLRRRY
+77 
-85 QHQVLLS
+85 
-92 RVTDTGKLRNI
+92 
-103 AIAQGFTDF
+103 
-112 VRLLSGYDAI
+112 
-122 IQVGGSFFVDLYG
+122 
-135 VPQFEHALCTF
+135 
-146 MAKKPLFMIGHSVGP
+146 
-161 FQDEQFN
+161 
-168 QLANYVFGHCDALI
+168 
-182 LRESVSLD
+182 
-190 LMKRSNITTAKVEHG
+190 
-205 VDTAW
+205 
-210 LVDHH
+210 
-215 TEEFTASYAV
+215 
-225 QHWLD
+225 
-230 VAAQQK
+230 
-236 TVAIT
+236 
-241 LRELAPF
+241 
-248 DKRLGTTQQ
+248 
-257 AYEKAFAGVV
+257 
-267 NRILDEGYQVIAL
+267 
-280 STCTG
+280 
-285 IDSYNKDDR
+285 
-294 MVALNLRQHISDPAR
+294 
-309 YHVVMDE
+309 
-316 LNDLEMGKIL
+316 
-326 GACELT
+326 
-332 VGTRLHSAIISMNF
+332 
-346 ATPAIAI
+346 
-353 NYEHKSAGIMQQLG
+353 
-367 LPEMAIDIRHL
+367 
-378 LDGSLQAMVADT
+378 
-390 LGQLPV
+390 
-396 LNARLSEA
+396 
-404 VSRERQIGMQ
+404 
-414 MVQSVLERSRGGEM
+414 M

-481 AARTRWLQDEPQG
+481 AARTRWLQDEPAG

-527 SRNLILSAICGQ
+527 SRNLILSAICGR
-539 VATPFRADVFIAHFG
+539 VATPFHADVFIAHFG

-797 DTDELAPVIKR
+797 DTDELAPVVKR

>member
-1 MKLLIL
+1 
-7 GNHTCGNRG
+7 
-16 DSAILRGL
+16 
-24 LDAINSLNPHAEVDV
+24 
-39 MSRYPVSS
+39 
-47 SWLLNRP
+47 
-54 VMGDPLFLQMKQ
+54 
-66 HNSAAGVVGRV
+66 
-77 KKVLRRRY
+77 
-85 QHQVLLS
+85 
-92 RVTDTGKLRNI
+92 
-103 AIAQGFTDF
+103 
-112 VRLLSGYDAI
+112 
-122 IQVGGSFFVDLYG
+122 
-135 VPQFEHALCTF
+135 
-146 MAKKPLFMIGHSVGP
+146 
-161 FQDEQFN
+161 
-168 QLANYVFGHCDALI
+168 
-182 LRESVSLD
+182 
-190 LMKRSNITTAKVEHG
+190 
-205 VDTAW
+205 
-210 LVDHH
+210 
-215 TEEFTASYAV
+215 
-225 QHWLD
+225 
-230 VAAQQK
+230 
-236 TVAIT
+236 
-241 LRELAPF
+241 
-248 DKRLGTTQQ
+248 
-257 AYEKAFAGVV
+257 
-267 NRILDEGYQVIAL
+267 
-280 STCTG
+280 
-285 IDSYNKDDR
+285 
-294 MVALNLRQHISDPAR
+294 
-309 YHVVMDE
+309 
-316 LNDLEMGKIL
+316 
-326 GACELT
+326 
-332 VGTRLHSAIISMNF
+332 
-346 ATPAIAI
+346 
-353 NYEHKSAGIMQQLG
+353 
-367 LPEMAIDIRHL
+367 
-378 LDGSLQAMVADT
+378 
-390 LGQLPV
+390 
-396 LNARLSEA
+396 
-404 VSRERQIGMQ
+404 
-414 MVQSVLERSRGGEM
+414 M

-539 VATPFRADVFIAHFG
+539 VVTPLHADVFIAHFG

-582 SSREVLNH
+582 SSRDVLNH

-637 FSPRPVKAPA
+637 FSPHPVKAPA

-715 SHEVKAMLDDADVF
+715 SHEVKAILDDADVF

>member
-1 MKLLIL
+1 
-7 GNHTCGNRG
+7 
-16 DSAILRGL
+16 
-24 LDAINSLNPHAEVDV
+24 
-39 MSRYPVSS
+39 
-47 SWLLNRP
+47 
-54 VMGDPLFLQMKQ
+54 
-66 HNSAAGVVGRV
+66 
-77 KKVLRRRY
+77 
-85 QHQVLLS
+85 
-92 RVTDTGKLRNI
+92 
-103 AIAQGFTDF
+103 
-112 VRLLSGYDAI
+112 
-122 IQVGGSFFVDLYG
+122 
-135 VPQFEHALCTF
+135 
-146 MAKKPLFMIGHSVGP
+146 
-161 FQDEQFN
+161 
-168 QLANYVFGHCDALI
+168 
-182 LRESVSLD
+182 
-190 LMKRSNITTAKVEHG
+190 
-205 VDTAW
+205 
-210 LVDHH
+210 
-215 TEEFTASYAV
+215 
-225 QHWLD
+225 
-230 VAAQQK
+230 
-236 TVAIT
+236 
-241 LRELAPF
+241 
-248 DKRLGTTQQ
+248 
-257 AYEKAFAGVV
+257 
-267 NRILDEGYQVIAL
+267 
-280 STCTG
+280 
-285 IDSYNKDDR
+285 
-294 MVALNLRQHISDPAR
+294 
-309 YHVVMDE
+309 
-316 LNDLEMGKIL
+316 
-326 GACELT
+326 
-332 VGTRLHSAIISMNF
+332 
-346 ATPAIAI
+346 
-353 NYEHKSAGIMQQLG
+353 
-367 LPEMAIDIRHL
+367 
-378 LDGSLQAMVADT
+378 
-390 LGQLPV
+390 
-396 LNARLSEA
+396 
-404 VSRERQIGMQ
+404 
-414 MVQSVLERSRGGEM
+414 M

-463 LQKGDTQNTHA
+463 LQKGDTENTHA

-481 AARTRWLQDEPQG
+481 AARTRWLQDEPTG
-494 KVAKLRHRASQT
+494 KGAKLRHRASQT

-539 VATPFRADVFIAHFG
+539 VAKPLHADVFIAHFG

-715 SHEVKAMLDDADVF
+715 SHEVKEMLDDADVF

-797 DTDELAPVIKR
+797 DTDELAPVVKR

>member
-1 MKLLIL
+1 
-7 GNHTCGNRG
+7 
-16 DSAILRGL
+16 
-24 LDAINSLNPHAEVDV
+24 
-39 MSRYPVSS
+39 
-47 SWLLNRP
+47 
-54 VMGDPLFLQMKQ
+54 
-66 HNSAAGVVGRV
+66 
-77 KKVLRRRY
+77 
-85 QHQVLLS
+85 
-92 RVTDTGKLRNI
+92 
-103 AIAQGFTDF
+103 
-112 VRLLSGYDAI
+112 
-122 IQVGGSFFVDLYG
+122 
-135 VPQFEHALCTF
+135 
-146 MAKKPLFMIGHSVGP
+146 
-161 FQDEQFN
+161 
-168 QLANYVFGHCDALI
+168 
-182 LRESVSLD
+182 
-190 LMKRSNITTAKVEHG
+190 
-205 VDTAW
+205 
-210 LVDHH
+210 
-215 TEEFTASYAV
+215 
-225 QHWLD
+225 
-230 VAAQQK
+230 
-236 TVAIT
+236 
-241 LRELAPF
+241 
-248 DKRLGTTQQ
+248 
-257 AYEKAFAGVV
+257 
-267 NRILDEGYQVIAL
+267 
-280 STCTG
+280 
-285 IDSYNKDDR
+285 
-294 MVALNLRQHISDPAR
+294 
-309 YHVVMDE
+309 
-316 LNDLEMGKIL
+316 
-326 GACELT
+326 
-332 VGTRLHSAIISMNF
+332 
-346 ATPAIAI
+346 
-353 NYEHKSAGIMQQLG
+353 
-367 LPEMAIDIRHL
+367 
-378 LDGSLQAMVADT
+378 
-390 LGQLPV
+390 
-396 LNARLSEA
+396 
-404 VSRERQIGMQ
+404 
-414 MVQSVLERSRGGEM
+414 M

-539 VATPFRADVFIAHFG
+539 VVTPLHADVFIAHSG

-582 SSREVLNH
+582 SSRDVLNH

-715 SHEVKAMLDDADVF
+715 SHEVKAILDDADVF

>member
-1 MKLLIL
+1 
-7 GNHTCGNRG
+7 
-16 DSAILRGL
+16 
-24 LDAINSLNPHAEVDV
+24 
-39 MSRYPVSS
+39 
-47 SWLLNRP
+47 
-54 VMGDPLFLQMKQ
+54 
-66 HNSAAGVVGRV
+66 
-77 KKVLRRRY
+77 
-85 QHQVLLS
+85 
-92 RVTDTGKLRNI
+92 
-103 AIAQGFTDF
+103 
-112 VRLLSGYDAI
+112 
-122 IQVGGSFFVDLYG
+122 
-135 VPQFEHALCTF
+135 
-146 MAKKPLFMIGHSVGP
+146 
-161 FQDEQFN
+161 
-168 QLANYVFGHCDALI
+168 
-182 LRESVSLD
+182 
-190 LMKRSNITTAKVEHG
+190 
-205 VDTAW
+205 
-210 LVDHH
+210 
-215 TEEFTASYAV
+215 
-225 QHWLD
+225 
-230 VAAQQK
+230 
-236 TVAIT
+236 
-241 LRELAPF
+241 
-248 DKRLGTTQQ
+248 
-257 AYEKAFAGVV
+257 
-267 NRILDEGYQVIAL
+267 
-280 STCTG
+280 
-285 IDSYNKDDR
+285 
-294 MVALNLRQHISDPAR
+294 
-309 YHVVMDE
+309 
-316 LNDLEMGKIL
+316 
-326 GACELT
+326 
-332 VGTRLHSAIISMNF
+332 
-346 ATPAIAI
+346 
-353 NYEHKSAGIMQQLG
+353 
-367 LPEMAIDIRHL
+367 
-378 LDGSLQAMVADT
+378 
-390 LGQLPV
+390 
-396 LNARLSEA
+396 
-404 VSRERQIGMQ
+404 
-414 MVQSVLERSRGGEM
+414 M

-539 VATPFRADVFIAHFG
+539 VVTPLHADVFIAHFG

-582 SSREVLNH
+582 SSRDVLNH

>member
-1 MKLLIL
+1 
-7 GNHTCGNRG
+7 
-16 DSAILRGL
+16 
-24 LDAINSLNPHAEVDV
+24 
-39 MSRYPVSS
+39 
-47 SWLLNRP
+47 
-54 VMGDPLFLQMKQ
+54 
-66 HNSAAGVVGRV
+66 
-77 KKVLRRRY
+77 
-85 QHQVLLS
+85 
-92 RVTDTGKLRNI
+92 
-103 AIAQGFTDF
+103 
-112 VRLLSGYDAI
+112 
-122 IQVGGSFFVDLYG
+122 
-135 VPQFEHALCTF
+135 
-146 MAKKPLFMIGHSVGP
+146 
-161 FQDEQFN
+161 
-168 QLANYVFGHCDALI
+168 
-182 LRESVSLD
+182 
-190 LMKRSNITTAKVEHG
+190 
-205 VDTAW
+205 
-210 LVDHH
+210 
-215 TEEFTASYAV
+215 
-225 QHWLD
+225 
-230 VAAQQK
+230 
-236 TVAIT
+236 
-241 LRELAPF
+241 
-248 DKRLGTTQQ
+248 
-257 AYEKAFAGVV
+257 
-267 NRILDEGYQVIAL
+267 
-280 STCTG
+280 
-285 IDSYNKDDR
+285 
-294 MVALNLRQHISDPAR
+294 
-309 YHVVMDE
+309 
-316 LNDLEMGKIL
+316 
-326 GACELT
+326 
-332 VGTRLHSAIISMNF
+332 
-346 ATPAIAI
+346 
-353 NYEHKSAGIMQQLG
+353 
-367 LPEMAIDIRHL
+367 
-378 LDGSLQAMVADT
+378 
-390 LGQLPV
+390 
-396 LNARLSEA
+396 
-404 VSRERQIGMQ
+404 
-414 MVQSVLERSRGGEM
+414 M

-481 AARTRWLQDEPQG
+481 AARTRWLQDEPTG

-539 VATPFRADVFIAHFG
+539 VAKPLHADVFIAHFG

-670 CRQLKEQGVAFRY
+670 CRQLKELGVAFRY

-697 LIEQYQLEDVVEM
+697 LIEQYQLEDVIEM

-797 DTDELAPVIKR
+797 DTDELAPVVKR